1 MIRTDIFGAVIV
13 RFLYFIFKKENKKK
27 KFKLISPLTDHIFD
41 LIYCSLAKETDSMNT
56 LRHGRPEFTFK
67 AQTLRKKLRLT
78 SVMTSTIRGL
88 TSPSISITCTHG

>member
-56 LRHGRPEFTFK
+56 
-67 AQTLRKKLRLT
+67 
-78 SVMTSTIRGL
+78 
-88 TSPSISITCTHG
+88 